1 MAFKMRKPD
10 PKGLSGNSPAK
21 NYANPQDYKIFNMG
35 NKPTPM
41 KDLKPGAE
49 TGGLPH
55 NTKAEVK
62 AGKVSRDH
70 LEKVH
75 GMKASP
81 SPAKQ
86 GAKTKRGER
95 TGPKKKMM
103 KTLKPLPKR
112 KAKDLKDPMKQKE
125 LKELKD
131 PIKAAAKEGAT
142 ETLEQKLEKATK
154 FKGTKTL
161 TKKATKEGAT
171 EAKEFGM
178 EACKISS

>member
-125 LKELKD
+125 LKD